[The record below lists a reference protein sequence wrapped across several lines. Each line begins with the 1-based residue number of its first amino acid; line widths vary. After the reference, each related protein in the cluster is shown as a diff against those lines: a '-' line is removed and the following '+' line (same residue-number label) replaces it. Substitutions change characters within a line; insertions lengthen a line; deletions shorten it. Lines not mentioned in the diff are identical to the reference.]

1 MRRARRGTPPR
12 AGEWPPA
19 FPSRVET
26 AIPLQSRSPVG
37 GGIPERRP
45 GDGFRSRDV
54 PRTERNAVTRQDSR
68 SVPLVAGLPVRRR
81 GPRADMELGAS
92 CVDGFILSFRE
103 TDLDKMQRFH
113 GVSRRRCQRSR
124 QAERAGQRDPSPVGR
139 FIVDDAR
146 SRGQAL
152 QAVIRH
158 DGLTASVRR
167 GATRPANPR
176 ALTPRLGVR
185 DDANAWW
192 PRPVAGGP
200 QSPIAPGDRCVQ
212 DHRLLDKGRG
222 SEDTEGLAGRR
233 TELETDRRPRSGSW
247 RDRSRDRR
255 VTDGQRAG
263 AAGSG
268 EQGRFQDYYI
278 IRKTLFI
285 H

>member
-1 MRRARRGTPPR
+1 MRRARRGTPR

-185 DDANAWW
+185 DDANAWVAKARCR
-192 PRPVAGGP
+192 RPAKSHRPWRSVRPGSSSAGQGKGVRRHRGIGGP
-200 QSPIAPGDRCVQ
+200 PHRTGNGPPSPKR
-212 DHRLLDKGRG
+212 GRG
-222 SEDTEGLAGRR
+222 GTEVEPAGLPMASGP
-233 TELETDRRPRSGSW
+233 EPRGTA
-247 RDRSRDRR
+247 SRVDSR
-255 VTDGQRAG
+255 
-263 AAGSG
+263 
-268 EQGRFQDYYI
+268 I
-278 IRKTLFI
+278 IT
-285 H
+285 